1 MIHVPAPYLDV
12 PLLASEAEDIQ
23 DQKNK
28 DALNILVRCEG
39 LAYQLYTD
47 VEARGYP
54 HETDIKFL
62 TELETTLTK
71 LIKSVHYNL
80 R

>member
-1 MIHVPAPYLDV
+1 MPPAPYLNV

-28 DALNILVRCEG
+28 EAFNILIRCEG
-39 LAYQLYTD
+39 LAYQLYED
-47 VEARGYP
+47 VGEYGYP

-62 TELETTLTK
+62 TELETTLAK
-71 LIKSVHYNL
+71 LIKSVHHNL

>member
-1 MIHVPAPYLDV
+1 MIHVPAPYLNV

-28 DALNILVRCEG
+28 DALQILVRCEN
-39 LAYQLYTD
+39 LACQLCL
-47 VEARGYP
+47 ELESRGDP
-54 HETDIKFL
+54 IGTDIQFL
-62 TELETTLTK
+62 NQLETTLTK
-71 LIKSVHYNL
+71 LIKSVHHNL